1 MVLKSHIAT
10 TNTKKYATMVEG
22 KPKKLAFELK
32 VHSQIW
38 LCSVTKKVKLKKK
51 IIKSYIIFILLM
63 VVVVVYCSRYIIL
76 LYCLYYFIVL
86 KVKIKPLML
95 GNL

>member
-1 MVLKSHIAT
+1 MLKSHIAT

-38 LCSVTKKVKLKKK
+38 LCSVTKKVKLKK

-63 VVVVVYCSRYIIL
+63 VVVVVYCS
-76 LYCLYYFIVL
+76 
-86 KVKIKPLML
+86 
-95 GNL
+95 